1 MVNIVFFVSKMVKK
15 KMYFVT
21 SFNTQGV
28 KPLFIFQ

>member
-15 KMYFVT
+15 KMYF